1 MDYKIIR
8 NVRAAARASGAPSL
22 PLRNLEIAK
31 EVNGELV
38 GDALFIPGKTLKQ
51 INPSVR
57 KQAKAAEIDVALR
70 TDKDGKGVY
79 VFRIRKEKPKGR
91 AGSK

>member
-1 MDYKIIR
+1 MDYKIVR
-8 NVRAAARASGAPSL
+8 NARAAVRNNAVSSL
-22 PLRNLEIAK
+22 PLRNLPIA
-31 EVNGELV
+31 EERDGQLV

-57 KQAKAAEIDVALR
+57 KQAKAAEVDVALR

-79 VFRIRKEKPKGR
+79 IFRIRKEGQKKTR
-91 AGSK
+91 RT